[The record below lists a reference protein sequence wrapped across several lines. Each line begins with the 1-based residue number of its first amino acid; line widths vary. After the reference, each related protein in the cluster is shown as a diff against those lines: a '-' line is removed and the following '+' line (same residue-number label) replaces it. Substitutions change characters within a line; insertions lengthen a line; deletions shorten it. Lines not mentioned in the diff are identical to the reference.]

1 MAGPLVVIIPHSLG
15 KAEASRRL
23 QSGLASIRTAFA
35 GKLSV
40 FEEVW
45 AQDHLKFRI
54 GLLGQAAT
62 GAIDVADAHVRLS
75 VELPRVLA
83 LLAGKA
89 KALIQKQGQLML
101 EKK

>member
-1 MAGPLVVIIPHSLG
+1 MTGPLIVIIPHSLG

-23 QSGLASIRTAFA
+23 KSGLASVRTAFA
-35 GKLSV
+35 GKLSGV
-40 FEEVW
+40 EEVW
-45 AQDHLKFRI
+45 TQDHMEFRI
-54 GLLGQAAT
+54 GVFGQAAT
-62 GAIDVADAHVRLS
+62 GTIDVADEHVRLA
-75 VELPRVLA
+75 VELPWVLG

>member
-23 QSGLASIRTAFA
+23 KTGLASIRTAFA

-40 FEEVW
+40 VEEVW
-45 AQDHLKFRI
+45 KEDHLEFRI
-54 GLLGQAAT
+54 GVFGQAAAGT
-62 GAIDVADAHVRLS
+62 IDVADEHVRLA
-75 VELPRVLA
+75 VELPWVLA

-101 EKK
+101 DKK